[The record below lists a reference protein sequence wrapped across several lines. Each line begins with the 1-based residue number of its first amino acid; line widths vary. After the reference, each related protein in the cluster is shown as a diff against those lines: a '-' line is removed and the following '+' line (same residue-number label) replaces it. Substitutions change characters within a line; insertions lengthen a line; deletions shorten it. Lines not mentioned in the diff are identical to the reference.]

1 MESFLNCLG
10 SSYDFNFIGQN
21 SSGNFEFNCQDYKVS
36 LTLVKSSGFKLWKL
50 LTVRGFCGKKEE
62 GTYLG
67 RAFLV
72 AEKSK
77 MKARFEPV
85 TSGFASQRLPTRPP
99 GYLKSTALK
108 NDLKQKEYIL

>member
-1 MESFLNCLG
+1 MHKKASFNA
-10 SSYDFNFIGQN
+10 
-21 SSGNFEFNCQDYKVS
+21 
-36 LTLVKSSGFKLWKL
+36 
-50 LTVRGFCGKKEE
+50 KEE

-85 TSGFASQRLPTRPP
+85 TSGFASQRLAARPP

-108 NDLKQKEYIL
+108 NDLKQKEDIFSSYSFETCTKQALGNYKMPVKI